1 MNQLELD
8 NFING
13 HQWTFAKSMA
23 AWPHWYVVR
32 NRCRLDA
39 EFVQFVE
46 HIRLNGYAKR
56 FGRKEY
62 TYYDHDGFSYWTMGN
77 PIDET
82 TIVNRAKIDGQ
93 SL

>member
-1 MNQLELD
+1 MNQFELD

-13 HQWTFAKSMA
+13 HQWTFAKTMVS
-23 AWPHWYVVR
+23 WPHWYVVR
-32 NRCRLDA
+32 NRCVLDA

-46 HIRLNGYAKR
+46 HIRLNGYVKR
-56 FGRKEY
+56 FGRKAY
-62 TYYDHDGFSYWTMGN
+62 TYYDYNGFSYWTMGN

-93 SL
+93 SS